1 MSMWASAGDA
11 WDNSHDGQNM
21 ALVGGISDGL
31 EHGDRGVNLYSHL
44 LFSLFRRI
52 YYDSANLSL
61 GSQFGSAFGPRCR
74 SRRGWHNVRKYPIPV
89 LENRQEV
96 TRLFSYTHLHI
107 VLPLLPMP

>member
-52 YYDSANLSL
+52 YHDSANLSL

-89 LENRQEV
+89 LENGQEV